1 MEGFGGKGKRGRAI
15 VSSLVSGVKHEL
27 SVEKKYKIVA
37 VNVADGNP
45 EGLKQWQHP
54 AVESVVNGD
63 GNIPRF
69 TNPIPRLNIAI
80 LVVGTRGDVQPF
92 VAVAKKLQEYG
103 HRVRLA
109 THVTFSNLV
118 KEAGVEFYPL
128 GGDPRLFSKY
138 MAKTKVLGLSREEL
152 ALQRKH
158 FHAIMDAVLPACTEP
173 DIKTGAPF
181 RAQAIIAN
189 PPAFGQT
196 HVAEALGVPIHIL
209 FTVPWT
215 PTCEFPSPIA
225 NLPQTPGNWW
235 SYILVDLVIW
245 WIIRGHINVIR
256 EGKLKLPP
264 IPYFSTYFGST
275 YHLPTTYMWSR
286 YVLPKPKDW
295 GPLVDVAG
303 YCFLDLGSSYQPPE
317 ELVDWIKSGSRPIYV
332 GFGSMILSDPRR
344 ATSIILEALKCTG
357 QRGILDSGWGDL
369 GLCEYFLL
377 FRASEVSGDVFLLE
391 DCPHD
396 WLFPQCAAVIH
407 HGGGGTTAAGLRA
420 GCPTTVVPIWG
431 DQYFWGDRIYE
442 KGLGPRPIPIA
453 KLSVE
458 ELSRAIKF
466 MMQPEV
472 KLRAMEIAQLIEGE
486 DGVQAAVDAFHQNLC
501 RELPLHPAL
510 LKEDSHPNLPKPKP
524 NPVQWLFIQI
534 GTLCCHVCS

>member
-1 MEGFGGKGKRGRAI
+1 MDKCIEGNSDERSHKVNYGVDTQ
-15 VSSLVSGVKHEL
+15 VSSSLPYTEVD
-27 SVEKKYKIVA
+27 VA
-37 VNVADGNP
+37 EGNP
-45 EGLKQWQHP
+45 GDLKQWQHP
-54 AVESVVNGD
+54 AVESVYVNGD
-63 GNIPRF
+63 GNTPCF

-92 VAVAKKLQEYG
+92 VAVAKKLQEFG

-128 GGDPRLFSKY
+128 GGDPRLFSRF
-138 MAKTKVLGLSREEL
+138 MAKSKGLGLSREEL

-158 FHAIMDAVLPACTEP
+158 FHAIMGAVLPACTEP

-181 RAQAIIAN
+181 RAQAIMAN

-196 HVAEALGVPIHIL
+196 DVAEALGVPIHIL

-245 WIIRGHINVIR
+245 WITRGHINMLR

-264 IPYFSTYFGST
+264 IPYFSTYFGSK

-295 GPLVDVAG
+295 GPLVDIAG

-317 ELVDWIKSGSRPIYV
+317 ELVDWMKRGSRPIYV
-332 GFGSMILSDPRR
+332 GFGSMILGDPRR
-344 ATSIILEALKCTG
+344 TTSIILEALKCTG
-357 QRGILDSGWGDL
+357 QRGILDSGWSDL
-369 GLCEYFLL
+369 GLS
-377 FRASEVSGDVFLLE
+377 SEVSGDVFLLE

-420 GCPTTVVPIWG
+420 GCPTTVVPVWG
-431 DQYFWGDRIYE
+431 DQYFWGDRIHE

-453 KLSVE
+453 QLSVE
-458 ELSRAIKF
+458 ELSKAITF

-472 KLRAMEIAQLIEGE
+472 KLRAMEIAELIAVEN
-486 DGVQAAVDAFHQNLC
+486 GVQAAVDAFHQNLS
-501 RELPLHPAL
+501 REPPLRPAF
-510 LKEDSHPNLPKPKP
+510 LKEDSHPNSPKP
-524 NPVQWLFIQI
+524 NPNPIQWLFIQI